1 MSRTLLQAVARK
13 AESLTPDA
21 DLLSRFA
28 RDGDQTAFEELV
40 RRHGPLVWAVCRHL
54 LPDHADAEDAF
65 QAVFLALVRSARTVR
80 DGRALPA
87 WLHGVAVRAATRVK
101 RSIARRKA
109 REQKVARPEASR
121 PVSDGTWNALLRAA
135 HEEVQHLPEAERVAF
150 VLCDLEGVPQPDA
163 AARLGWPLGSLS
175 GRLCKARQRLLDRL
189 AARGIAPTAAVG
201 IGLAA
206 GGASAVPTKLF
217 DVVKTFPRTPG
228 AASAAVTGL
237 ARGLTEGLTM
247 RAKLMATATVLVAAV
262 GLTGGAA
269 LLSHADAQS
278 PDVVRE
284 IKDLTGAM
292 DAQEPGRGR
301 PGSGAP
307 SPGGSGAPGLPP
319 GGAFPGGMPGGTG
332 PGMGGPG
339 GLGSSSGPVTPPVP
353 NVEHKFVDIKSD
365 RKAFEA
371 AIAQHGNAGW
381 EFCGSERF
389 GQGELTLVFKK
400 VKPTSSPFMGSAS
413 GGAGSEGGSAT
424 GAGSGR
430 STQDPERG
438 WQMLQ
443 RLTNSTGDTV
453 DLGSIP
459 PQTREW
465 LKGVTERSGGI
476 PLPESGTMTKAQYL
490 DYHARNEA
498 ARAAAGSSGGNS
510 PGGNS
515 RTDTPGSGGSAP
527 RSGRGGFGGSG
538 MDGRGSSGGSS
549 GGTWGSG
556 GSPSGGWGNG
566 PAVTPPS
573 KFLNVFPLKVSK
585 ADEMILTLK
594 PLFPNTDLAAD
605 PRTNTILVRGDEKTL
620 DELRTLITRL
630 EGIESAKPK

>member
-28 RDGDQTAFEELV
+28 RDGDQPAFEELV

-80 DGRALPA
+80 DGQALPA

-135 HEEVQHLPEAERVAF
+135 HEEVQHLPEAERVVF

-189 AARGIAPTAAVG
+189 AARGIAPAAAIG
-201 IGLAA
+201 IGLAGGTA
-206 GGASAVPTKLF
+206 GAVPTKLF
-217 DVVKTFPRTPG
+217 DAVKTFPRAPG

-284 IKDLTGAM
+284 VKDLTRALEG
-292 DAQEPGRGR
+292 QEPGRG
-301 PGSGAP
+301 G
-307 SPGGSGAPGLPP
+307 PGGAGGGAPGAPP
-319 GGAFPGGMPGGTG
+319 GAAFPGIGRPVPGGGTG
-332 PGMGGPG
+332 IGASGMGAF
-339 GLGSSSGPVTPPVP
+339 SGPVTTPTP

-381 EFCGSERF
+381 EFCGAERF

-400 VKPTSSPFMGSAS
+400 VKPGNSAFL
-413 GGAGSEGGSAT
+413 GGALGGVGSEGGSA
-424 GAGSGR
+424 AGTSSGGGV
-430 STQDPERG
+430 QAPERS
-438 WQMLQ
+438 WQSLQ
-443 RLTNSTGDTV
+443 RLANSTGDTV
-453 DLGSIP
+453 DLGAIP

-465 LKGVTERSGGI
+465 LKGITERSGGI

-490 DYHARNEA
+490 DYLARNEA

-515 RTDTPGSGGSAP
+515 RTGTPGSGGSAP
-527 RSGRGGFGGSG
+527 RPSGGGFGSSG
-538 MDGRGSSGGSS
+538 MGGWGS
-549 GGTWGSG
+549 SG
-556 GSPSGGWGNG
+556 GSPSGGWGPGG
-566 PAVTPPS
+566 PAGTPPS
-573 KFLNVFPLKVSK
+573 KHINVFSLKVSK

-594 PLFPNTDLAAD
+594 PLFPNTDLSAD

-620 DELRTLITRL
+620 DELRTLIARL